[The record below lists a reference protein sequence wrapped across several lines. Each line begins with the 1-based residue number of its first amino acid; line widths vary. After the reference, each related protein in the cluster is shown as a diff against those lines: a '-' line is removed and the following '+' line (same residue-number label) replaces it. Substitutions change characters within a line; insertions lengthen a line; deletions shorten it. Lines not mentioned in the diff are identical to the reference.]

1 MFARRASFSPRDKAK
16 QKSKRVREKGTPTA
30 CLFCA
35 LWAQAPAAF
44 CLRQNRQD
52 RRSAERRIKFPVKV
66 QLRRTFTPLARAAAA
81 RPRPPHPRAPSLA
94 LSGQFTLCGREG
106 GIVSGF
112 SGTGNVS
119 RGDSVP
125 PPGSPQARKKTACIH
140 RRPFPQRVG
149 KKSKER
155 KNNERYKQING
166 RSDCRTLPHG
176 HGPSAQNLHDNH
188 WKASL
193 QASQNNHECSS

>member
-1 MFARRASFSPRDKAK
+1 MSARRASFSPRDKAK
-16 QKSKRVREKGTPTA
+16 QRKRVREKGTPTA

-35 LWAQAPAAF
+35 LRAQSPAAF

-52 RRSAERRIKFPVKV
+52 RRSAERRIKFPIKV
-66 QLRRTFTPLARAAAA
+66 QLCRTFIPLPAPRRRGLVRRTPGHLLLPFQGNSPCADERGGSFPISPEPETYPGGTASPL
-81 RPRPPHPRAPSLA
+81 
-94 LSGQFTLCGREG
+94 EE
-106 GIVSGF
+106 
-112 SGTGNVS
+112 
-119 RGDSVP
+119 
-125 PPGSPQARKKTACIH
+125 SPQARKKAACIH

-166 RSDCRTLPHG
+166 RSGCRTLPHG

-188 WKASL
+188 W
-193 QASQNNHECSS
+193 

>member
-1 MFARRASFSPRDKAK
+1 MSKKTRFRVPFRAPGGAIPCRLLPKAK
-16 QKSKRVREKGTPTA
+16 QAG
-30 CLFCA
+30 
-35 LWAQAPAAF
+35 QA
-44 CLRQNRQD
+44 
-52 RRSAERRIKFPVKV
+52 
-66 QLRRTFTPLARAAAA
+66 LRRAPHKIPHKSPALPDFYSTARAAAA

-106 GIVSGF
+106 GIVSG
-112 SGTGNVS
+112 SGETGNVS
-119 RGDSVP
+119 RGDSA

-166 RSDCRTLPHG
+166 RSGCRTLPHG
-176 HGPSAQNLHDNH
+176 HDPSAQNLHDNH
-188 WKASL
+188 W
-193 QASQNNHECSS
+193 

>member
-1 MFARRASFSPRDKAK
+1 MPFLRPLGASSCRILSSAKQAGQALRRAPHKIPRKSP
-16 QKSKRVREKGTPTA
+16 
-30 CLFCA
+30 A
-35 LWAQAPAAF
+35 LPDF
-44 CLRQNRQD
+44 Y
-52 RRSAERRIKFPVKV
+52 S
-66 QLRRTFTPLARAAAA
+66 TARAAAA

-119 RGDSVP
+119 RGDSA

>member
-1 MFARRASFSPRDKAK
+1 MQIRLKRKVRQAYLSRPSGAISCRIPAK
-16 QKSKRVREKGTPTA
+16 PE
-30 CLFCA
+30 
-35 LWAQAPAAF
+35 QAGQAH
-44 CLRQNRQD
+44 
-52 RRSAERRIKFPVKV
+52 RSAPHKIPYKSPALPDFYSS
-66 QLRRTFTPLARAAAA
+66 ARAAAA
-81 RPRPPHPRAPSLA
+81 RPRP
-94 LSGQFTLCGREG
+94 LCGREG

-125 PPGSPQARKKTACIH
+125 PGLLWKKTACIH

-166 RSDCRTLPHG
+166 RSGCRTLPHG

>member
-1 MFARRASFSPRDKAK
+1 MARRRRAFFR
-16 QKSKRVREKGTPTA
+16 
-30 CLFCA
+30 A
-35 LWAQAPAAF
+35 LRAQSPAAF
-44 CLRQNRQD
+44 CLRQYRQD

-66 QLRRTFTPLARAAAA
+66 QLRRTFTPLPA
-81 RPRPPHPRAPSLA
+81 PRRRGLVRCADERGVSFPVSPEPETYP
-94 LSGQFTLCGREG
+94 G
-106 GIVSGF
+106 GTAS
-112 SGTGNVS
+112 
-119 RGDSVP
+119 P
-125 PPGSPQARKKTACIH
+125 LEESPQARKKTACIH

-166 RSDCRTLPHG
+166 RSGCRTLPHG

>member
-1 MFARRASFSPRDKAK
+1 MHKLSPPQSKKRHAKGVPFLRPPGAISCCILPSAKQAGQALRRAPHKIPRKSP
-16 QKSKRVREKGTPTA
+16 
-30 CLFCA
+30 A
-35 LWAQAPAAF
+35 LPDF
-44 CLRQNRQD
+44 Y
-52 RRSAERRIKFPVKV
+52 S
-66 QLRRTFTPLARAAAA
+66 TARAAAA
-81 RPRPPHPRAPSLA
+81 RPRP
-94 LSGQFTLCGREG
+94 LCGREG
-106 GIVSGF
+106 GIVSG
-112 SGTGNVS
+112 SGETGNVS
-119 RGDSVP
+119 RGGSV

-176 HGPSAQNLHDNH
+176 LVPSAQNLHDNH

>member
-1 MFARRASFSPRDKAK
+1 MQKKGGALSGTPPFSLLIFCRILPSAKQAGQALRRAPHKIPRKSP
-16 QKSKRVREKGTPTA
+16 
-30 CLFCA
+30 A
-35 LWAQAPAAF
+35 LPDF
-44 CLRQNRQD
+44 Y
-52 RRSAERRIKFPVKV
+52 SS
-66 QLRRTFTPLARAAAA
+66 ARAAAA

-106 GIVSGF
+106 GIVSDF

-125 PPGSPQARKKTACIH
+125 PGIPQARKKAACIH

-166 RSDCRTLPHG
+166 RSGCRTLSHG

-188 WKASL
+188 W
-193 QASQNNHECSS
+193 